1 MDNPVLIAS
10 HFTAGAKAMNGVP
23 FFLAQSSGEG
33 RHGFVEKRICIT
45 LRMPSTTGVVSLNR
59 VLHKFEADGH
69 QKVAVPPT
77 STHAQTVRQPP
88 FIEPVG
94 ESRPLKITN
103 PANRHPAGSQKRLD
117 RPVSP
122 LSGTRY

>member
-1 MDNPVLIAS
+1 MDNPVLSAS

-33 RHGFVEKRICIT
+33 GHGFVEKRICIT
-45 LRMPSTTGVVSLNR
+45 LRMPSTTGVVSLTR

-77 STHAQTVRQPP
+77 STQLKPYD
-88 FIEPVG
+88 
-94 ESRPLKITN
+94 SLPLLSLWGN
-103 PANRHPAGSQKRLD
+103 PDP
-117 RPVSP
+117 
-122 LSGTRY
+122 